1 MKREWP
7 KNWESFVGEIVG
19 ASRTNESLCQNNM
32 TILKLL
38 SEEVFDFSAGNMTQM
53 KAKHLKDTM
62 CSEFAK
68 IFELCQF
75 VLVSLNIFDYFI
87 KIQYFLTLILVYFVG
102 IFPKCCF
109 SKCNFRYTIKI
120 S

>member
-32 TILKLL
+32 VILKLL

-62 CSEFAK
+62 CSEFAQ

-75 VLVSLNIFDYFI
+75 VLVSYILKFISQIKYFNFNINFS
-87 KIQYFLTLILVYFVG
+87 G
-102 IFPKCCF
+102 IF
-109 SKCNFRYTIKI
+109 SKCGFG
-120 S
+120 